1 MKILIIED
9 ETRIAL
15 TLKKT
20 LELDDH
26 QVKIAFDSDKGLEL
40 AKDKNIDLIIM
51 DLMLPGK
58 YDGISLTKYLRSQK
72 IDTPILMLTALE
84 DVKNRVKGLSAGA
97 DDYLP
102 KPFSLS
108 ELQARIKALAK
119 RPKKIVGPILKVDD
133 LTLDTATKQVKRS
146 GKSIKLSSKEFRLL
160 SYLMFNK
167 DQIISKDKIISH
179 LWNDESFV
187 VKNTIEVYVGYL
199 RKKVDKAFSNRP
211 ELIHTI
217 RGFGYKIGLKK

>member
-20 LELDDH
+20 LELGDH
-26 QVKIAFDSDKGLEL
+26 QVKIAFDSDKGLSL
-40 AKDKNIDLIIM
+40 AKDKYLDLIIM

-58 YDGISLTKYLRSQK
+58 YDGIALTKYLRSLN

-108 ELQARIKALAK
+108 ELEARINALSK
-119 RPKKIVGPILKVDD
+119 RPKNIVGPILKVDD
-133 LTLDTATKQVKRS
+133 LTLDTITKQVKRN
-146 GKSIKLSSKEFRLL
+146 GRIIKLSSKEFRLL

-167 DQIISKDKIISH
+167 DQIVSKDKIIGH
-179 LWNDESFV
+179 LWNDDSFV
-187 VKNTIEVYVGYL
+187 VKNTIEVYIGYL
-199 RKKVDKAFSNRP
+199 RKKIDKEFGSRP

-217 RGFGYKIGLKK
+217 RGFGYKISLKK

>member
-20 LELDDH
+20 LELEDH
-26 QVKIAFDSDKGLEL
+26 QVKIAFDSDKGLGL
-40 AKDKNIDLIIM
+40 AKDKSLDLIIM

-58 YDGISLTKYLRSQK
+58 YDGISLTKHLRNIK
-72 IDTPILMLTALE
+72 VNTPILMLTALD
-84 DVKNRVKGLSAGA
+84 DVKNRVKGLSSGA

-108 ELQARIKALAK
+108 ELQARIKALSK
-119 RPKKIVGPILKVDD
+119 RPKQIVGPILKIDD
-133 LTLDTATKQVKRS
+133 LTLDTSSNIVKRN
-146 GKSIKLSSKEFRLL
+146 GQVIKLSSKEYRLL

-167 DQIISKDKIISH
+167 NQIISKDKIISH

-187 VKNTIEVYVGYL
+187 VKNTIEVYIGYL
-199 RKKVDKAFSNRP
+199 RKKIDKAFPLKP
-211 ELIHTI
+211 ELIHTV